1 MSKNYNSL
9 LFPAYFLNY
18 LHLSVFLVRSVTP
31 EGIVLK
37 LYKMIEVI
45 KEKCTRTITLSGL
58 FPCASMLLVCLVW
71 SMTTKVLRDCL

>member
-18 LHLSVFLVRSVTP
+18 LHLSVFLARSVTP

-58 FPCASMLLVCLVW
+58 LFRLYPCASTFVCYW
-71 SMTTKVLRDCL
+71 FVLSGV